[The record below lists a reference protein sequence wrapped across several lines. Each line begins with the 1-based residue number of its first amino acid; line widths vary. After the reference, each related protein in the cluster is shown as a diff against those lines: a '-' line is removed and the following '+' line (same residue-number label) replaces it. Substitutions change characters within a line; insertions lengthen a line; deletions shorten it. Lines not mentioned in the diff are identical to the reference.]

1 MVSLVRTVTYVLKY
15 CTRALFILLTLYVP
29 RSMKVFE
36 DSLYKEQEKAEALDV
51 ELGALKIEHSDIEEK
66 YADVSSNLGF

>member
-1 MVSLVRTVTYVLKY
+1 
-15 CTRALFILLTLYVP
+15 
-29 RSMKVFE
+29 MKVFE